1 MSNYLLNVNLIVKG
15 NFICNGTMYLVE
27 NKSTWDNLIKNN
39 YPLLSED
46 DKEIVIESD
55 YTIDGNIYIP
65 EFKDSNVTVT
75 IYGTVTTVGN
85 CVL

>member
-1 MSNYLLNVNLIVKG
+1 MTNYLLNVNLIVKG
-15 NFICNGTMYLVE
+15 DFICTGTMYCVE

-65 EFKDSNVTVT
+65 EFTDSNVTVT
-75 IYGTVTTVGN
+75 ISGTLTTVGN